1 MTIHDEIQSLKR
13 QMNALEKRTAP
24 RMEYALVVYYGQ
36 PMEAQDLMNRKA
48 AEGWTVV
55 SVSGENS
62 RASPNALYDITLAR
76 PRS

>member
-48 AEGWTVV
+48 DEGWTVV
-55 SVSGENS
+55 SVSAQNGPVTSNGH
-62 RASPNALYDITLAR
+62 YTITLAR